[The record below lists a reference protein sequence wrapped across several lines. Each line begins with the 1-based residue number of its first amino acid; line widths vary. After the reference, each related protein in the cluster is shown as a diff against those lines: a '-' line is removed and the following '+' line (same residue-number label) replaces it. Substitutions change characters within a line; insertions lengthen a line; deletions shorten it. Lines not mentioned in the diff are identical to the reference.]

1 VGITENVLPA
11 VLAGMLAV
19 HLKKGNAL
27 VYSLDR
33 FLYVG

>member
-1 VGITENVLPA
+1 MGITENVLPA

-19 HLKKGNAL
+19 HFKKGNAS